1 MLDSDEK
8 DLFPHYMFLWLS
20 DFPTL
25 FILTLPEIEIA
36 YQNTTLRL
44 KPKKP
49 TLLQRIR
56 RLHKSSKSTNSLKYI
71 KNLNPKEN
79 NHPF

>member
-1 MLDSDEK
+1 
-8 DLFPHYMFLWLS
+8 MFLWLY

-44 KPKKP
+44 KTKKTTP
-49 TLLQRIR
+49 LLQRTR

-71 KNLNPKEN
+71 KNLSPKEN

>member
-1 MLDSDEK
+1 
-8 DLFPHYMFLWLS
+8 MFRWLY

-44 KPKKP
+44 KTKKIKHFFKELEDSINP
-49 TLLQRIR
+49 PNPQLL
-56 RLHKSSKSTNSLKYI
+56 
-71 KNLNPKEN
+71 
-79 NHPF
+79 